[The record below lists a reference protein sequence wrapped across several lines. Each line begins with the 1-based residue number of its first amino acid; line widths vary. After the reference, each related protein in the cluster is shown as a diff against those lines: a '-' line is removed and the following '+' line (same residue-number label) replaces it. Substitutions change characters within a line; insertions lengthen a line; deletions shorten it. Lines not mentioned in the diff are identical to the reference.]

1 MFTELMPLIQNRPLT
16 ITVASVS
23 DRQIRVNVVPQVIEN
38 DKKANGQIGHSHS
51 KEVAP
56 IPEKAIKGLTTPLC
70 LTGTPEEIDAELAST
85 LTNFTSLHAGLQQSF
100 NSAATA
106 IGASVKAIDERERI
120 KKEKDKGNGKKPVA
134 PKAEEKKATD
144 EGALPLLWT
153 TQSQSVPA
161 AVSANDATA
170 KSAHVEPRPAVSNLN
185 AAAIAP
191 TESSDEHDGIEED
204 GADHVENENEVEE
217 EDESR

>member
-1 MFTELMPLIQNRPLT
+1 MFRELMPLIQNRPLT

-23 DRQIRVNVVPQVIEN
+23 DRQIRVNVVPQAIES
-38 DKKANGQIGHSHS
+38 DKKANSQIGHSQS

-56 IPEKAIKGLTTPLC
+56 IPEKAVKGLTTPLC
-70 LTGTPEEIDAELAST
+70 LTGTPEEIDAELANT

-100 NSAATA
+100 NNAATA

-120 KKEKDKGNGKKPVA
+120 KKEKDKANGKKTA
-134 PKAEEKKATD
+134 TPKAEEKKPAD
-144 EGALPLLWT
+144 DGALPLLWT

-161 AVSANDATA
+161 AVSANDATV
-170 KSAHVEPRPAVSNLN
+170 KSPPAEPRPAISIPN
-185 AAAIAP
+185 APAIAP
-191 TESSDEHDGIEED
+191 IDSRGDQHDIEED
-204 GADHVENENEVEE
+204 SVEHAYNDDEVEE